1 MLKLYCTYTEVGQ
14 ALPDNMDKE
23 IFMKN
28 FDFRRV
34 LGGGGAIAK
43 EHV

>member
-28 FDFRRV
+28 FDFRRAF
-34 LGGGGAIAK
+34 GGGAI
-43 EHV
+43 V